1 MGAWSHEIF
10 GNDDAMDWVGEL
22 LEAEDL
28 SVVERVLQ
36 ETANEDDYIEVDLAS
51 QALAAAEVVA
61 FLGGKPGSE
70 LQPDSDVEEELL
82 AWLKKRNDNVGHL
95 KPLALQVVQKV
106 KASSELQELWEET
119 EDYQLW
125 LDTVT
130 DLEGRLV

>member
-28 SVVERVLQ
+28 SVVEQVLQ
-36 ETANEDDYIEVDLAS
+36 ETADEDDYIEVDLAS

-61 FLGGKPGSE
+61 FLGGKPGAE

-82 AWLKKRNDNVGHL
+82 AWLKKRNDNVDHL
-95 KPLALQVVQKV
+95 KPLALQVVRKV
-106 KASSELQELWEET
+106 KASSEET